1 MEMMTMGSSATGH
14 ESKIVRETVRGVKGL
29 AERLGVHKCTVQKW
43 RNMGVL
49 DKATIADYGRIIIFD
64 FDKVCECLKHHSSK
78 PGRPRT
84 R

>member
-1 MEMMTMGSSATGH
+1 MMTSTAATGH
-14 ESKIVRETVRGVKGL
+14 QSRLVRETVRGVKGL

-49 DKATIADYGRIIIFD
+49 DKATVADYGRVIIFD
-64 FDKVCECLKHHSSK
+64 FDKVCECLQHHSSK
-78 PGRPRT
+78 PGRPRL